1 MTIDTIKSKVNELEE
16 LAAQIENYGSE
27 IIKSIPLIKF
37 DIYTYEGAEP
47 MEGCRWGVPSKEI
60 KQMQS
65 STVRLY
71 QRWYS
76 TSLHLIE
83 EYLNEDRREEF
94 KEIYKKII
102 TFLQPDGSMYSQKE
116 EDINTFINKLD
127 IQRGIL
133 IGIPDVIEVKEMNL
147 RKLISADFVESELEE
162 AEVLFNHKYIR
173 GAGALAGVAL
183 EKHLKTMCDLN
194 HIPYTFK
201 DTIDPVATELYKKD
215 HLEKTEF
222 KKIQYLASIRN
233 KCDHPEDI
241 TKKEETTKFHDVMDN
256 RSSK

>member
-1 MTIDTIKSKVNELEE
+1 MMSGVIKNKVNELEE

-27 IIKSIPLIKF
+27 IIKRTPLINF
-37 DIYTYEGAEP
+37 DIPTYDGAEP
-47 MEGCRWGVPSKEI
+47 LNGCRWGVPSKEI

-83 EYLNEDRREEF
+83 EYLNEDRRREF
-94 KEIYKKII
+94 KGIYKDII
-102 TFLQPDGSMYSQKE
+102 TFLQPDGSMYSLKE

-162 AEVLFNHKYIR
+162 AEVLFKNKYIR
-173 GAGALAGVAL
+173 GSGALAGVAL

-194 HIPYTFK
+194 HVPYTFK
-201 DTIDPVATELYKKD
+201 DTIDPIATALYKKD

-241 TKKEETTKFHDVMDN
+241 TKKEVGELINGTKKFINTH
-256 RSSK
+256 